1 MVKRFIMV
9 TLAFLMIGVQAFA
22 QSMITGKVVDT
33 KGDPVAAA
41 GIQIK
46 GTNIGVITDLDGIF
60 SIKAASG
67 DVLVVSSIGYKT
79 TNVAVGNRHTSISS

>member
-46 GTNIGVITDLDGIF
+46 GTNIGVITDRLYPL
-60 SIKAASG
+60 S
-67 DVLVVSSIGYKT
+67 VTRPRMWLLVI
-79 TNVAVGNRHTSISS
+79 RQTSISS